1 MPMSPG
7 QLERAARLFDA
18 ARKGNYAIDEVPAEL
33 GLDNL
38 EDAARVAERVVALS
52 GERVVGFLVGA
63 TSPEMQSNLGADEP
77 YYAHILE
84 SNLCSSPADL
94 VPRSLLTIG
103 LESEVAFTLG
113 ADLPARAAP
122 YSADEVADAIR
133 SMHPSVE
140 VVNGHVRDWLEKPIA
155 WVMADNGTDG
165 PLVLGAPVEG
175 WRDID
180 RPAIPVT
187 LSVNGELV
195 REGRGANALGDPLNV
210 MVWLANRR
218 RREGKGMEAGQ
229 VVNTGTTAGIFFAE
243 PGGEALADFGP
254 LGRVSLSF

>member
-1 MPMSPG
+1 MSPE
-7 QLERAARLFDA
+7 QIDRAARLFDA
-18 ARKGNYAIDEVPAEL
+18 ARRGRYFVDDIPAEL

-63 TSPEMQSNLGADEP
+63 TSPEMQRNLDTDEP

-84 SNLCSSPADL
+84 SNLCLSPADL

-103 LESEVAFTLG
+103 LESEIAFTLG
-113 ADLPARAAP
+113 ADLPARATP
-122 YSADEVADAIR
+122 YSVDEVAGAIR

-140 VVNGHVRDWLEKPIA
+140 VVNGHVRDWLEKPTA

-165 PLVLGAPVEG
+165 PLVLGAPIES

-187 LSVNGELV
+187 LTVNGELV
-195 REGRGANALGDPLNV
+195 REGLGANALGDPLNV

-218 RREGKGMEAGQ
+218 SREGKGIEAGQ

-254 LGRVSLSF
+254 LGQVSLMF